1 MSVSSLTIPTAR
13 SGALAGLRTAV
24 ACALLTLAAVP
35 ASAQSAKPAAA
46 STAPASPAPAGGSG
60 TYAVEVIVFRAPG
73 GGGGAAPSAA
83 PSRGAADTAGTQVAR
98 YIGPLPGG
106 RLQLGGAREKLARGG
121 YRILVH
127 TGWVQT
133 AASWGA
139 PRSGLPLERLGI
151 NVPGLSGS
159 FQLERGSLLH
169 FGMTLRHASEGG
181 PPSQINEIR
190 RIRFNERNYY
200 DHPSIG
206 VIAVVTPGG

>member
-1 MSVSSLTIPTAR
+1 MNVTSSTATHGR
-13 SGALAGLRTAV
+13 VPGRRIAMACGLS
-24 ACALLTLAAVP
+24 LLAAVLATVP
-35 ASAQSAKPAAA
+35 AAGQAPKPAAPA
-46 STAPASPAPAGGSG
+46 AAPSGSSG

-73 GGGGAAPSAA
+73 GGAGAAPSAA

-98 YIGPLPGG
+98 YIGPLPGS
-106 RLQLGGAREKLARGG
+106 RLQLGGARDKLARGG
-121 YRILVH
+121 YRILTH

-169 FGMTLRHASEGG
+169 FGMTLRHSSDGG
-181 PPSQINEIR
+181 SPSQINEIR

>member
-1 MSVSSLTIPTAR
+1 MSAKTSAASVGSPAR
-13 SGALAGLRTAV
+13 LGAFV
-24 ACALLTLAAVP
+24 ACGLALLATVP
-35 ASAQSAKPAAA
+35 AAGQATRPAA
-46 STAPASPAPAGGSG
+46 ASPAPATTGNSG

-73 GGGGAAPSAA
+73 GGGGAPSAA
-83 PSRGAADTAGTQVAR
+83 PSRGAADTAGTQAAR
-98 YIGPLPGG
+98 YIGPLPGS
-106 RLQLGGAREKLARGG
+106 RLQLGGARDKLARGG
-121 YRILVH
+121 YRILAH

-139 PRSGLPLERLGI
+139 PGSGLPLERLGI
-151 NVPGLSGS
+151 DVPGLSGS

-169 FGMTLRHASEGG
+169 FGMTLRHSVDGG
-181 PPSQINEIR
+181 PPAQLNEIR

>member
-1 MSVSSLTIPTAR
+1 MRIPIR
-13 SGALAGLRTAV
+13 SRSAWWPALAVLS
-24 ACALLTLAAVP
+24 LLITVP
-35 ASAQSAKPAAA
+35 AAGQAVKPAAA
-46 STAPASPAPAGGSG
+46 TPPPPAAASGSG
-60 TYAVEVIVFRAPG
+60 IYSVEVIVFRAPG
-73 GGGGAAPSAA
+73 GGSDAALSAA
-83 PSRGAADTAGTQVAR
+83 PSRGASDTAGTQVAR
-98 YIGPLPGG
+98 YIGPLPGS
-106 RLQLGGAREKLARGG
+106 RMQLGGTREKLTRGG

-151 NVPGLSGS
+151 DVPGLSGS

-169 FGMTLRHASEGG
+169 FGMTLRHASNGN
-181 PPSQINEIR
+181 PAAQLNEIR

-200 DHPSIG
+200 DHPAIG

>member
-1 MSVSSLTIPTAR
+1 MTTTSHAPIGRPAAR
-13 SGALAGLRTAV
+13 HTLL
-24 ACALLTLAAVP
+24 ACALLSLCAGLV
-35 ASAQSAKPAAA
+35 SAQSPKPAAPA
-46 STAPASPAPAGGSG
+46 AAPSSGSG

-73 GGGGAAPSAA
+73 GGGGAPSAA
-83 PSRGAADTAGTQVAR
+83 PSRGPADTTGTQVAR
-98 YIGPLPGG
+98 YIGPLPGN
-106 RLQLGGAREKLARGG
+106 RMQLGGARERLARGG
-121 YRILVH
+121 YRILAH

-139 PRSGLPLERLGI
+139 PQSGLPLERLSI
-151 NVPGLSGS
+151 RVPGLSGS

-169 FGMTLRHASEGG
+169 FGMTLRHSSDGG